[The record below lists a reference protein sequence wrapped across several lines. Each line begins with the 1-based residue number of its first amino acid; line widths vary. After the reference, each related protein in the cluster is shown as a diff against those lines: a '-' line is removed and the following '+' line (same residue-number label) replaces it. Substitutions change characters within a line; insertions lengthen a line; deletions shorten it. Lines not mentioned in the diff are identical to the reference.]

1 MSEDAN
7 KRNDHLEEEKSC
19 GESCGNGE
27 QEHLKEAQGTDG
39 GDKAD
44 KAEEPDTGAREAE
57 EEQPAEK
64 DTAEKDPEEEAL
76 SIKYMRLMADFQNF
90 KRRTEKEKSD
100 IYAFANEKIIS
111 ELLNVIDN
119 FERALEHEGDSAS
132 FKEGME
138 LIYEG
143 LKNALKAKGIVE
155 LKALGEDF
163 NPDFHQAVSMGHNDE
178 YKENQVIEVLLKGY
192 EYNGKVIRHA
202 MVIVNK

>member
-1 MSEDAN
+1 MEKDKKLN
-7 KRNDHLEEEKSC
+7 EEMEEEKLIN
-19 GESCGNGE
+19 E
-27 QEHLKEAQGTDG
+27 EAVD
-39 GDKAD
+39 
-44 KAEEPDTGAREAE
+44 EAE
-57 EEQPAEK
+57 EVQEKADSDEQDSLASEINDLQTK
-64 DTAEKDPEEEAL
+64 L
-76 SIKYMRLMADFQNF
+76 VRLQADFQNYK
-90 KRRTEKEKSD
+90 KRVEKEKDDLVS
-100 IYAFANEKIIS
+100 IGVVSIANEI
-111 ELLNVIDN
+111 LPVIDN
-119 FERALEHEGDSAS
+119 FERALEHEGESES

-163 NPDFHQAVSMGHNDE
+163 NPDFHQAVSMDHNDE

>member
-1 MSEDAN
+1 MEKDKKLN
-7 KRNDHLEEEKSC
+7 EEMEEEKLIN
-19 GESCGNGE
+19 E
-27 QEHLKEAQGTDG
+27 EAVD
-39 GDKAD
+39 
-44 KAEEPDTGAREAE
+44 EAE
-57 EEQPAEK
+57 EVQEKADSDEQDSLASEINDLQTK
-64 DTAEKDPEEEAL
+64 L
-76 SIKYMRLMADFQNF
+76 VRLQADFQNYK
-90 KRRTEKEKSD
+90 KRVEKEKDDLVS
-100 IYAFANEKIIS
+100 IGVVSIANEI
-111 ELLNVIDN
+111 LPVIDN
-119 FERALEHEGDSAS
+119 FERALEHEGESES

-155 LKALGEDF
+155 LKALGEYF

>member
-1 MSEDAN
+1 MKKD
-7 KRNDHLEEEKSC
+7 KTIDMDEEKLIN
-19 GESCGNGE
+19 E
-27 QEHLKEAQGTDG
+27 
-39 GDKAD
+39 
-44 KAEEPDTGAREAE
+44 EAE
-57 EEQPAEK
+57 ESQEKAVSEEQDGLASEIDDLQTK
-64 DTAEKDPEEEAL
+64 L
-76 SIKYMRLMADFQNF
+76 VRLQADFQNYK
-90 KRRTEKEKSD
+90 KRVEKEKDDLVS
-100 IYAFANEKIIS
+100 IGVVSIANEI
-111 ELLNVIDN
+111 LPVIDN

-143 LKNALKAKGIVE
+143 LKNALKAKGIIE
-155 LKALGEDF
+155 LKALGENF

>member
-1 MSEDAN
+1 MKKD
-7 KRNDHLEEEKSC
+7 KTIDMDEEKLIN
-19 GESCGNGE
+19 E
-27 QEHLKEAQGTDG
+27 
-39 GDKAD
+39 
-44 KAEEPDTGAREAE
+44 EAE
-57 EEQPAEK
+57 ESQEKAVSEEQDGLASEINDLQTK
-64 DTAEKDPEEEAL
+64 L
-76 SIKYMRLMADFQNF
+76 VRLQADFQNYK
-90 KRRTEKEKSD
+90 KRVEKEKDDLVS
-100 IYAFANEKIIS
+100 IGVVSIANEI
-111 ELLNVIDN
+111 LPVIDN

-143 LKNALKAKGIVE
+143 LKNALKAKGIIE
-155 LKALGEDF
+155 LKALGENF

>member
-1 MSEDAN
+1 MKKD
-7 KRNDHLEEEKSC
+7 RTIDMDEEKLIN
-19 GESCGNGE
+19 E
-27 QEHLKEAQGTDG
+27 
-39 GDKAD
+39 
-44 KAEEPDTGAREAE
+44 EAE
-57 EEQPAEK
+57 ESQEKAVSEEQDGVSSEINDLQTK
-64 DTAEKDPEEEAL
+64 L
-76 SIKYMRLMADFQNF
+76 VRLQADFQNYK
-90 KRRTEKEKSD
+90 KRVEKEKDDLVS
-100 IYAFANEKIIS
+100 IGVVSIANEI
-111 ELLNVIDN
+111 LPVIDN

-143 LKNALKAKGIVE
+143 LKNALKAKGIIE

>member
-1 MSEDAN
+1 MD
-7 KRNDHLEEEKSC
+7 EEKLIN
-19 GESCGNGE
+19 E
-27 QEHLKEAQGTDG
+27 
-39 GDKAD
+39 
-44 KAEEPDTGAREAE
+44 EAE
-57 EEQPAEK
+57 ESQEKAVSEEQDGVSSEINDLQTK
-64 DTAEKDPEEEAL
+64 L
-76 SIKYMRLMADFQNF
+76 VRLQADFQNYK
-90 KRRTEKEKSD
+90 KRVEKEKDDLVS
-100 IYAFANEKIIS
+100 IGVVSIANEI
-111 ELLNVIDN
+111 LPVIDN
-119 FERALEHEGDSAS
+119 FERALEHESDSAS

-155 LKALGEDF
+155 LQALGEDF

>member
-1 MSEDAN
+1 MKKD
-7 KRNDHLEEEKSC
+7 KTVDMDEEKLIN
-19 GESCGNGE
+19 E
-27 QEHLKEAQGTDG
+27 
-39 GDKAD
+39 
-44 KAEEPDTGAREAE
+44 EAE
-57 EEQPAEK
+57 EAQEKAEAEEQDGVSSEINDLQTK
-64 DTAEKDPEEEAL
+64 L
-76 SIKYMRLMADFQNF
+76 VRLQADFQNYK
-90 KRRTEKEKSD
+90 KRVEKEKDDLVS
-100 IYAFANEKIIS
+100 IGVVSIANEI
-111 ELLNVIDN
+111 LPVIDN

>member
-1 MSEDAN
+1 MKKD
-7 KRNDHLEEEKSC
+7 KTMDMDEEKLIN
-19 GESCGNGE
+19 E
-27 QEHLKEAQGTDG
+27 
-39 GDKAD
+39 
-44 KAEEPDTGAREAE
+44 EAE
-57 EEQPAEK
+57 ESQEKAVSEEQDGVSSEINDLQTK
-64 DTAEKDPEEEAL
+64 L
-76 SIKYMRLMADFQNF
+76 VRLQADFQNYK
-90 KRRTEKEKSD
+90 KRVEKEKDDLVS
-100 IYAFANEKIIS
+100 IGVVSIANEI
-111 ELLNVIDN
+111 LPVIDN

-178 YKENQVIEVLLKGY
+178 YRENQVIEVLLKGY

>member
-1 MSEDAN
+1 MKKD
-7 KRNDHLEEEKSC
+7 KTVDMDEEKLIN
-19 GESCGNGE
+19 E
-27 QEHLKEAQGTDG
+27 
-39 GDKAD
+39 
-44 KAEEPDTGAREAE
+44 EAE
-57 EEQPAEK
+57 EAQEKAEAEEQDGVSSEINDLQTK
-64 DTAEKDPEEEAL
+64 L
-76 SIKYMRLMADFQNF
+76 VRLQADFQNYK
-90 KRRTEKEKSD
+90 KRVEKEKDDLVS
-100 IYAFANEKIIS
+100 IGVVSIANEI
-111 ELLNVIDN
+111 LPVIDN

-155 LKALGEDF
+155 LQALGEDF

>member
-1 MSEDAN
+1 MKKD
-7 KRNDHLEEEKSC
+7 KTIDMDEEKLIN
-19 GESCGNGE
+19 E
-27 QEHLKEAQGTDG
+27 
-39 GDKAD
+39 
-44 KAEEPDTGAREAE
+44 EAE
-57 EEQPAEK
+57 ESQEKAVSEEQDGVSSEINDLQTK
-64 DTAEKDPEEEAL
+64 L
-76 SIKYMRLMADFQNF
+76 VRLQADFQNYK
-90 KRRTEKEKSD
+90 KRVEKEKDDLVS
-100 IYAFANEKIIS
+100 IGVVSIANEI
-111 ELLNVIDN
+111 LPVIDN

-143 LKNALKAKGIVE
+143 LKNALKAKGIIE

>member
-1 MSEDAN
+1 MKKD
-7 KRNDHLEEEKSC
+7 KTVDMDEEKLIN
-19 GESCGNGE
+19 E
-27 QEHLKEAQGTDG
+27 
-39 GDKAD
+39 
-44 KAEEPDTGAREAE
+44 EAE
-57 EEQPAEK
+57 EAQEKAEAEEQDGVSSEINDLQTK
-64 DTAEKDPEEEAL
+64 L
-76 SIKYMRLMADFQNF
+76 VRLQADFQNYK
-90 KRRTEKEKSD
+90 KRVEKEKDDLVS
-100 IYAFANEKIIS
+100 IGVVSIANEI
-111 ELLNVIDN
+111 LPVIDN

-143 LKNALKAKGIVE
+143 LKNALKAKGIIE

>member
-1 MSEDAN
+1 MKKD
-7 KRNDHLEEEKSC
+7 KTIDMDEEKLIN
-19 GESCGNGE
+19 E
-27 QEHLKEAQGTDG
+27 
-39 GDKAD
+39 
-44 KAEEPDTGAREAE
+44 KAEESQEKAVS
-57 EEQPAEK
+57 EEQDGVSSEINDLQTK
-64 DTAEKDPEEEAL
+64 L
-76 SIKYMRLMADFQNF
+76 VRLQADFQNYK
-90 KRRTEKEKSD
+90 KRVEKEKDDLVS
-100 IYAFANEKIIS
+100 IGVVSIANEI
-111 ELLNVIDN
+111 LPVIDN

>member
-1 MSEDAN
+1 MEKDKKLN
-7 KRNDHLEEEKSC
+7 EEMEEEKLIN
-19 GESCGNGE
+19 E
-27 QEHLKEAQGTDG
+27 EAVD
-39 GDKAD
+39 
-44 KAEEPDTGAREAE
+44 EAE
-57 EEQPAEK
+57 EVQEKADSDEQDSLASEINDLQTK
-64 DTAEKDPEEEAL
+64 L
-76 SIKYMRLMADFQNF
+76 VRLQADFQNYK
-90 KRRTEKEKSD
+90 KRVEKEKDDLVS
-100 IYAFANEKIIS
+100 IGVVSIANEI
-111 ELLNVIDN
+111 LPVIDN
-119 FERALEHEGDSAS
+119 FERALEHEGESES

-163 NPDFHQAVSMGHNDE
+163 NPDYHQAVSMGHSDE

>member
-1 MSEDAN
+1 MKKD
-7 KRNDHLEEEKSC
+7 KTVDMDEEKLIN
-19 GESCGNGE
+19 E
-27 QEHLKEAQGTDG
+27 
-39 GDKAD
+39 
-44 KAEEPDTGAREAE
+44 EAE
-57 EEQPAEK
+57 ESQEKAVSEEQDGVSSEINDLQTK
-64 DTAEKDPEEEAL
+64 L
-76 SIKYMRLMADFQNF
+76 VRLQADFQNYK
-90 KRRTEKEKSD
+90 KRVEKEKDDLVS
-100 IYAFANEKIIS
+100 IGVVSIANEI
-111 ELLNVIDN
+111 LPVIDN
-119 FERALEHEGDSAS
+119 FERALDHEGDSAS

-143 LKNALKAKGIVE
+143 LKNALKAKGIIE

>member
-1 MSEDAN
+1 MKKD
-7 KRNDHLEEEKSC
+7 KTIDMDEEKLIN
-19 GESCGNGE
+19 E
-27 QEHLKEAQGTDG
+27 
-39 GDKAD
+39 
-44 KAEEPDTGAREAE
+44 EAE
-57 EEQPAEK
+57 ESQEK
-64 DTAEKDPEEEAL
+64 DVSEEQDGVSSEINDL
-76 SIKYMRLMADFQNF
+76 QTKLVRLQADFQNYK
-90 KRRTEKEKSD
+90 KRVEKEKDDLVS
-100 IYAFANEKIIS
+100 IGVVSIANEI
-111 ELLNVIDN
+111 LPVIDN
-119 FERALEHEGDSAS
+119 FERALEHEGDSTS

>member
-1 MSEDAN
+1 MKKD
-7 KRNDHLEEEKSC
+7 KTIDMDEEKLIN
-19 GESCGNGE
+19 E
-27 QEHLKEAQGTDG
+27 
-39 GDKAD
+39 
-44 KAEEPDTGAREAE
+44 EAE
-57 EEQPAEK
+57 ESQEKAVSEEQDGLASEINDLQTK
-64 DTAEKDPEEEAL
+64 L
-76 SIKYMRLMADFQNF
+76 VRLQADFQNYK
-90 KRRTEKEKSD
+90 KRVEKEKDDLVS
-100 IYAFANEKIIS
+100 IGVVSIANEI
-111 ELLNVIDN
+111 LPVIDN

-143 LKNALKAKGIVE
+143 LKNALKAKGIIE

>member
-1 MSEDAN
+1 MKKD
-7 KRNDHLEEEKSC
+7 KTIDMDEEKLIN
-19 GESCGNGE
+19 E
-27 QEHLKEAQGTDG
+27 
-39 GDKAD
+39 
-44 KAEEPDTGAREAE
+44 EAE
-57 EEQPAEK
+57 EAQEKVEAEEQDGLASEIDDLQTK
-64 DTAEKDPEEEAL
+64 L
-76 SIKYMRLMADFQNF
+76 VRLQADFQNYK
-90 KRRTEKEKSD
+90 KRVEKEKDDLVS
-100 IYAFANEKIIS
+100 IGVVSIANEI
-111 ELLNVIDN
+111 LPVIDN

>member
-1 MSEDAN
+1 MKKDKTIDMDEEKLINEDA
-7 KRNDHLEEEKSC
+7 EESQEKAVS
-19 GESCGNGE
+19 
-27 QEHLKEAQGTDG
+27 
-39 GDKAD
+39 
-44 KAEEPDTGAREAE
+44 
-57 EEQPAEK
+57 EEQDGVSSEINDLQTK
-64 DTAEKDPEEEAL
+64 L
-76 SIKYMRLMADFQNF
+76 VRLQADFQNYK
-90 KRRTEKEKSD
+90 KRVEKEKDDLVS
-100 IYAFANEKIIS
+100 IGVVSIANEI
-111 ELLNVIDN
+111 LPVIDN

>member
-1 MSEDAN
+1 MKKD
-7 KRNDHLEEEKSC
+7 KTIDMDEEKLIN
-19 GESCGNGE
+19 E
-27 QEHLKEAQGTDG
+27 
-39 GDKAD
+39 
-44 KAEEPDTGAREAE
+44 EAE
-57 EEQPAEK
+57 ESQEKAVSEEQDGLASEIDDLQTK
-64 DTAEKDPEEEAL
+64 L
-76 SIKYMRLMADFQNF
+76 LRLQADFQNYK
-90 KRRTEKEKSD
+90 KRVEKEKDDLVS
-100 IYAFANEKIIS
+100 IGVVSIANEI
-111 ELLNVIDN
+111 LPVVDN

>member
-1 MSEDAN
+1 MKKD
-7 KRNDHLEEEKSC
+7 KTIDMDEEKLIN
-19 GESCGNGE
+19 E
-27 QEHLKEAQGTDG
+27 
-39 GDKAD
+39 
-44 KAEEPDTGAREAE
+44 KAEESQEKAVS
-57 EEQPAEK
+57 EEQDGLASEINDLQTK
-64 DTAEKDPEEEAL
+64 L
-76 SIKYMRLMADFQNF
+76 VRLQADFQNYK
-90 KRRTEKEKSD
+90 KRVEKEKDDLVS
-100 IYAFANEKIIS
+100 IGVVSIANEI
-111 ELLNVIDN
+111 LPVIDN

>member
-1 MSEDAN
+1 MKKD
-7 KRNDHLEEEKSC
+7 KTIDMDEEKLIN
-19 GESCGNGE
+19 E
-27 QEHLKEAQGTDG
+27 
-39 GDKAD
+39 
-44 KAEEPDTGAREAE
+44 EAE
-57 EEQPAEK
+57 ESQERAVSEEQDGVSSEINDLQTK
-64 DTAEKDPEEEAL
+64 L
-76 SIKYMRLMADFQNF
+76 VRLQADFQNYK
-90 KRRTEKEKSD
+90 KRVEKEKDDLVS
-100 IYAFANEKIIS
+100 IGVVSIANEI
-111 ELLNVIDN
+111 LPVIDN

-163 NPDFHQAVSMGHNDE
+163 NPYFHQAVSMGHNDE

>member
-1 MSEDAN
+1 MKKD
-7 KRNDHLEEEKSC
+7 KTVDMDEEKLIN
-19 GESCGNGE
+19 E
-27 QEHLKEAQGTDG
+27 
-39 GDKAD
+39 
-44 KAEEPDTGAREAE
+44 EAE
-57 EEQPAEK
+57 ESQEKAVSEEQDGVSSEINDLQTK
-64 DTAEKDPEEEAL
+64 L
-76 SIKYMRLMADFQNF
+76 VRLQADFQNYK
-90 KRRTEKEKSD
+90 KRVEKEKDDLVS
-100 IYAFANEKIIS
+100 IGVVSIANEI
-111 ELLNVIDN
+111 LPVIDN

-192 EYNGKVIRHA
+192 EYNGKVVRHA

>member
-1 MSEDAN
+1 MKKD
-7 KRNDHLEEEKSC
+7 KTIDMDEEKLIN
-19 GESCGNGE
+19 E
-27 QEHLKEAQGTDG
+27 
-39 GDKAD
+39 
-44 KAEEPDTGAREAE
+44 KAEESQEKAVS
-57 EEQPAEK
+57 EEQDGVSSEINDLQTK
-64 DTAEKDPEEEAL
+64 L
-76 SIKYMRLMADFQNF
+76 VRLQADFQNYK
-90 KRRTEKEKSD
+90 KRVEKEKDDLVS
-100 IYAFANEKIIS
+100 IGVVSIANEIFP
-111 ELLNVIDN
+111 VIDN

>member
-1 MSEDAN
+1 MKKD
-7 KRNDHLEEEKSC
+7 KTIDMDEEKLIN
-19 GESCGNGE
+19 E
-27 QEHLKEAQGTDG
+27 
-39 GDKAD
+39 
-44 KAEEPDTGAREAE
+44 EAE
-57 EEQPAEK
+57 EAQEKAEAEEQDGLASEIDDLQTK
-64 DTAEKDPEEEAL
+64 L
-76 SIKYMRLMADFQNF
+76 VRLQADFQNYK
-90 KRRTEKEKSD
+90 KRVEKEKDDLVS
-100 IYAFANEKIIS
+100 IGVVSIANEI
-111 ELLNVIDN
+111 LPVIDN
-119 FERALEHEGDSAS
+119 FERALEHEGDNAS

>member
-1 MSEDAN
+1 MKKDKTIDMDEEKLINEDA
-7 KRNDHLEEEKSC
+7 E
-19 GESCGNGE
+19 
-27 QEHLKEAQGTDG
+27 EAQE
-39 GDKAD
+39 KA
-44 KAEEPDTGAREAE
+44 EAE
-57 EEQPAEK
+57 EQDGLASEIDDLQTK
-64 DTAEKDPEEEAL
+64 L
-76 SIKYMRLMADFQNF
+76 VRLQADFQNYK
-90 KRRTEKEKSD
+90 KRVEKEKDDLVS
-100 IYAFANEKIIS
+100 IGVVSIANEI
-111 ELLNVIDN
+111 LPVIDN
-119 FERALEHEGDSAS
+119 FERALEHEGDGAS

-155 LKALGEDF
+155 LQALGEDF

>member
-1 MSEDAN
+1 MKKD
-7 KRNDHLEEEKSC
+7 KTIDMDEEKIIN
-19 GESCGNGE
+19 E
-27 QEHLKEAQGTDG
+27 
-39 GDKAD
+39 
-44 KAEEPDTGAREAE
+44 EAE
-57 EEQPAEK
+57 ESQEKAVSEEQDGVSSEINDLQTK
-64 DTAEKDPEEEAL
+64 L
-76 SIKYMRLMADFQNF
+76 VRLQADFQNYK
-90 KRRTEKEKSD
+90 KRVEKEKDDLVS
-100 IYAFANEKIIS
+100 IGVVSIANEI
-111 ELLNVIDN
+111 LPVIDN

-132 FKEGME
+132 FKDGME

>member
-1 MSEDAN
+1 MEKDKKLN
-7 KRNDHLEEEKSC
+7 EEMEVEKLIN
-19 GESCGNGE
+19 E
-27 QEHLKEAQGTDG
+27 EAVD
-39 GDKAD
+39 
-44 KAEEPDTGAREAE
+44 EAE
-57 EEQPAEK
+57 EVQEKVDSDEQDSLASEINDLQTK
-64 DTAEKDPEEEAL
+64 L
-76 SIKYMRLMADFQNF
+76 VRLQADFQNYK
-90 KRRTEKEKSD
+90 KRVEKEKDDLVS
-100 IYAFANEKIIS
+100 IGVVSIANEI
-111 ELLNVIDN
+111 LPVIDN
-119 FERALEHEGDSAS
+119 FERALEHEGESES

-163 NPDFHQAVSMGHNDE
+163 NPDYHQAVSMGHSDE

>member
-1 MSEDAN
+1 MD
-7 KRNDHLEEEKSC
+7 EEKLIN
-19 GESCGNGE
+19 E
-27 QEHLKEAQGTDG
+27 
-39 GDKAD
+39 
-44 KAEEPDTGAREAE
+44 EAE
-57 EEQPAEK
+57 ESQEKAVSEEQDGLASEIDDLQTK
-64 DTAEKDPEEEAL
+64 L
-76 SIKYMRLMADFQNF
+76 LRLQADFQNYK
-90 KRRTEKEKSD
+90 KRVEKEKDDLVS
-100 IYAFANEKIIS
+100 IGVVSIANEI
-111 ELLNVIDN
+111 LPVVDN

-163 NPDFHQAVSMGHNDE
+163 NPDFHQAVSMGHDE

>member
-1 MSEDAN
+1 MEKDKKLN
-7 KRNDHLEEEKSC
+7 EEMEEEKLIN
-19 GESCGNGE
+19 E
-27 QEHLKEAQGTDG
+27 EAVD
-39 GDKAD
+39 
-44 KAEEPDTGAREAE
+44 EAE
-57 EEQPAEK
+57 EAQEKTDSDEQDSLASEINDLQTK
-64 DTAEKDPEEEAL
+64 L
-76 SIKYMRLMADFQNF
+76 VRLQADFQNYK
-90 KRRTEKEKSD
+90 KRVEKEKDDLVS
-100 IYAFANEKIIS
+100 IGVVSIANEI
-111 ELLNVIDN
+111 LPVIDN
-119 FERALEHEGDSAS
+119 FERALEHEGESGS

-163 NPDFHQAVSMGHNDE
+163 NPDYHQAVSMGHSDE

>member
-1 MSEDAN
+1 MGKDKKLNEEM
-7 KRNDHLEEEKSC
+7 EEEKLIN
-19 GESCGNGE
+19 E
-27 QEHLKEAQGTDG
+27 EAVD
-39 GDKAD
+39 
-44 KAEEPDTGAREAE
+44 EAE
-57 EEQPAEK
+57 EVQEKADSDEQDSLASEINDLQTK
-64 DTAEKDPEEEAL
+64 L
-76 SIKYMRLMADFQNF
+76 VRLQADFQNYK
-90 KRRTEKEKSD
+90 KRVEKEKDDLVS
-100 IYAFANEKIIS
+100 IGVVSIANEI
-111 ELLNVIDN
+111 LPVIDN
-119 FERALEHEGDSAS
+119 FERALEHEGESES

>member
-1 MSEDAN
+1 MKKD
-7 KRNDHLEEEKSC
+7 KTIDMDEEKLIN
-19 GESCGNGE
+19 EE
-27 QEHLKEAQGTDG
+27 ADETQE
-39 GDKAD
+39 KA
-44 KAEEPDTGAREAE
+44 EAE
-57 EEQPAEK
+57 EQDGLASEIDDLQTK
-64 DTAEKDPEEEAL
+64 L
-76 SIKYMRLMADFQNF
+76 VRLQADFQNYK
-90 KRRTEKEKSD
+90 KRVEKEKDDLVS
-100 IYAFANEKIIS
+100 IGVVSIANEI
-111 ELLNVIDN
+111 LPVIDN
-119 FERALEHEGDSAS
+119 FERALEHEGDNAS

>member
-1 MSEDAN
+1 MKKDKTIDMDEEKLINEDA
-7 KRNDHLEEEKSC
+7 EESQEKAVS
-19 GESCGNGE
+19 
-27 QEHLKEAQGTDG
+27 
-39 GDKAD
+39 
-44 KAEEPDTGAREAE
+44 
-57 EEQPAEK
+57 EEQDGVSSEINDLQTK
-64 DTAEKDPEEEAL
+64 L
-76 SIKYMRLMADFQNF
+76 VRLQADFQNYK
-90 KRRTEKEKSD
+90 KRVEKEKDDLVS
-100 IYAFANEKIIS
+100 IGVVSIANEI
-111 ELLNVIDN
+111 LPVIDN
-119 FERALEHEGDSAS
+119 FERALAHEGDSTS

-155 LKALGEDF
+155 LQALGEDF

>member
-1 MSEDAN
+1 MKKD
-7 KRNDHLEEEKSC
+7 KTIDMDEEKLIN
-19 GESCGNGE
+19 E
-27 QEHLKEAQGTDG
+27 
-39 GDKAD
+39 
-44 KAEEPDTGAREAE
+44 EAE
-57 EEQPAEK
+57 EAQEKAVSEEQDGLASEIDDLQTK
-64 DTAEKDPEEEAL
+64 L
-76 SIKYMRLMADFQNF
+76 VRLQADFQNYK
-90 KRRTEKEKSD
+90 KRVEKEKDDLVS
-100 IYAFANEKIIS
+100 IGVVSIANEI
-111 ELLNVIDN
+111 LPVIDN

>member
-1 MSEDAN
+1 MKKD
-7 KRNDHLEEEKSC
+7 KTVDMDEEKLIN
-19 GESCGNGE
+19 E
-27 QEHLKEAQGTDG
+27 
-39 GDKAD
+39 
-44 KAEEPDTGAREAE
+44 EAE
-57 EEQPAEK
+57 ESQEKAVSEEQDGLASEINDLQTK
-64 DTAEKDPEEEAL
+64 L
-76 SIKYMRLMADFQNF
+76 VRLQADFQNYK
-90 KRRTEKEKSD
+90 KRVEKEKDDLVS
-100 IYAFANEKIIS
+100 IGVVSIANEI
-111 ELLNVIDN
+111 LPVIDN

>member
-1 MSEDAN
+1 MKKD
-7 KRNDHLEEEKSC
+7 KTIDMDEEKLIN
-19 GESCGNGE
+19 E
-27 QEHLKEAQGTDG
+27 
-39 GDKAD
+39 
-44 KAEEPDTGAREAE
+44 EAE
-57 EEQPAEK
+57 ESQEKAVSEEQDGVSSEIDDLQTK
-64 DTAEKDPEEEAL
+64 L
-76 SIKYMRLMADFQNF
+76 VRLQADFQNYK
-90 KRRTEKEKSD
+90 KRVEKEKDDLVS
-100 IYAFANEKIIS
+100 IGVVSIANEI
-111 ELLNVIDN
+111 LPVIDN
-119 FERALEHEGDSAS
+119 FERALEHEGESGS

-143 LKNALKAKGIVE
+143 LKNALKAKGIIE

>member
-1 MSEDAN
+1 MKKD
-7 KRNDHLEEEKSC
+7 KTIDMDEEKLIN
-19 GESCGNGE
+19 E
-27 QEHLKEAQGTDG
+27 
-39 GDKAD
+39 
-44 KAEEPDTGAREAE
+44 EAE
-57 EEQPAEK
+57 ESQEKAASEEQDGVSSEINDLQTK
-64 DTAEKDPEEEAL
+64 L
-76 SIKYMRLMADFQNF
+76 VRLQADFQNYK
-90 KRRTEKEKSD
+90 KRVEKEKDDLVS
-100 IYAFANEKIIS
+100 IGVVSIANEI
-111 ELLNVIDN
+111 LPVIDN